1 MKYCMGIQVVEVFED
16 DYIIKSSADGVTN
29 VEEIIWLKNKLIEIA
44 QNWRGKKWGY
54 IADISKLQTV
64 SIEISSVLVNLHT
77 EIFENGCS
85 CVGFVEPINAFISR
99 QAAVHNR
106 LSDAEL
112 QEGHFHNF
120 DEAFNWAKKIIAS

>member
-1 MKYCMGIQVVEVFED
+1 MKYSMGIQIVEVFED

>member
-112 QEGHFHNF
+112 QEGHFHDF
-120 DEAFNWAKKIIAS
+120 DEAFNWAKNIIAS